1 MSRIACQ
8 RTWQVE
14 AARDGRL
21 VGSDLSNALR
31 HRSECADC
39 KQAARALDELGL
51 RLKALPKPA
60 VDALTQRR
68 TRQALLTAFNTQL
81 LAEPVPR
88 AKPRLPLIA
97 ALCAISGVALA
108 IGYPRAK
115 QTTRSTAPAFSALT
129 VAPCA
134 NGAALP
140 EPSSPNPPAAQASGT
155 ARELA
160 QQAPAKAQSKSG
172 VSRSKTIA
180 VSDTA
185 EDDAYLQIVV
195 LLRSGREREARAKAA
210 QYLVRFPS
218 GFRRP
223 EVEKIAH

>member
-97 ALCAISGVALA
+97 ALCAI
-108 IGYPRAK
+108 
-115 QTTRSTAPAFSALT
+115 
-129 VAPCA
+129 
-134 NGAALP
+134 NGAGIFRTHRRTLRKWRC
-140 EPSSPNPPAAQASGT
+140 AARTQLSKPTGSAS
-155 ARELA
+155 
-160 QQAPAKAQSKSG
+160 
-172 VSRSKTIA
+172 
-180 VSDTA
+180 
-185 EDDAYLQIVV
+185 
-195 LLRSGREREARAKAA
+195 LRDRT
-210 QYLVRFPS
+210 
-218 GFRRP
+218 
-223 EVEKIAH
+223 